1 MNESPLSQRRS
12 PNKNINDNCKEPE
25 EEYSSKDGFL
35 YRLFGGIL
43 F

>member
-1 MNESPLSQRRS
+1 MNEVPLSPRRS
-12 PNKNINDNCKEPE
+12 PNKNINDNCEE
-25 EEYSSKDGFL
+25 QSEEYSSKDGFL